1 MLFLYVTEFLAE
13 SNGRSYFLFKAD
25 TVGPGLL
32 KGMDWKS
39 CQKKFSG
46 WRAAY

>member
-1 MLFLYVTEFLAE
+1 MCVLFLCVTEFLAE
-13 SNGRSYFLFKAD
+13 SNEGSCFLFEAD

-39 CQKKFSG
+39 CQQKF
-46 WRAAY
+46 

>member
-1 MLFLYVTEFLAE
+1 MLFLYVTEFLVE
-13 SNGRSYFLFKAD
+13 SKEGSYFLFEAD

-39 CQKKFSG
+39 C
-46 WRAAY
+46 